1 MDYILEIQ
9 NLKHT
14 ILLKWSFK
22 KNQYIR
28 AVDNITL
35 KIKRTNI
42 WFSR

>member
-22 KNQYIR
+22 RINIK